1 MLRIEKGKD
10 ETEEL
15 RFSSYLVQ
23 TAPRI
28 IRRISRNQ
36 LVKIKGEK
44 HLQSSKEPMF
54 K

>member
-23 TAPRI
+23 PAANHPQNLPE
-28 IRRISRNQ
+28 SSSENQ
-36 LVKIKGEK
+36 GGK
-44 HLQSSKEPMF
+44 HLQSSNKPMF